1 MATFPLKPAAGRNL
15 GVTYKLAKLPQATPC
30 LPTPLTVGWFTE
42 STGQFSEASEAA
54 YLLPEPDT
62 IGGPVLAV
70 AGLIG
75 NPCAEVQWVTSWDAG
90 SGNAPGIYQDD
101 QRLVVYPVAGMSPG
115 LLTAWAVV
123 SGRRYGPI
131 VLTVLRYECAGY
143 GYGYGAGCIM
153 ALDPL
158 TWDTGSVDET
168 AIAYS
173 EYGFSAAVSGAWPAG
188 TAFDW
193 VIDDGIDL
201 GTLIMNNAIAVF
213 YNGYGGA
220 GYLEATVTVTTPD
233 GVAET
238 LGPITL
244 TVTSGGCC

>member
-1 MATFPLKPAAGRNL
+1 MATFPLTVSPARNL

-30 LPTPLTVGWFTE
+30 QPTPLTVGWFTE
-42 STGQFSEASEAA
+42 STGQFSETSEAA

-75 NPCAEVQWVTSWDAG
+75 TPCAEVQWVTSWDAD
-90 SGNAPGIYQDD
+90 SGDSPGIYQDG

-115 LLTAWAVV
+115 LLTAWASVN
-123 SGRRYGPI
+123 GRRYGPI

-158 TWDTGSVDET
+158 TWDDGTVNIGEVNAQTIPDKTHLAVVQGTWPEGT
-168 AIAYS
+168 V
-173 EYGFSAAVSGAWPAG
+173 FTWTVSA
-188 TAFDW
+188 
-193 VIDDGIDL
+193 L
-201 GTLIMNNAIAVF
+201 
-213 YNGYGGA
+213 
-220 GYLEATVTVTTPD
+220 PD
-233 GVAET
+233 GFAAMTNHNALAIIYYAYAAGNVTASVT
-238 LGPITL
+238 ATTL
-244 TVTSGGCC
+244 TGETQTVGEISLSVYAY